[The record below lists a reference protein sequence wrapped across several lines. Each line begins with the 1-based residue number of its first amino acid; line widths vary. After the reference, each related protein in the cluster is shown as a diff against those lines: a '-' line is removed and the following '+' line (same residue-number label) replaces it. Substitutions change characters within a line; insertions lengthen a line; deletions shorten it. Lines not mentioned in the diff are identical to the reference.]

1 MTNRIDVR
9 RKGGC
14 SVTTKTDLLAQIDFA
29 IQSWTEA
36 RSRSKYDDLS
46 DLNDGTTEQVVA
58 TLSSTIERL
67 APPGSPF
74 RSRCSE
80 ILSSWGPKAYHKAHT
95 ALFGVL
101 KSLRQAYEHDYLET
115 VEELVHADMFADF
128 LEMAEYLLDGG
139 YKDPAAVLI
148 GGVLEEHLRNLCIKH
163 SIPVANADGSAR
175 KASQLND
182 DLAKVAYDKLAQ
194 KGVTYWLDVRNKAA
208 HGKYSDY
215 DEGVVRQMLV
225 GVREFAAK
233 FRA

>member
-1 MTNRIDVR
+1 VSTKVR
-9 RKGGC
+9 
-14 SVTTKTDLLAQIDFA
+14 LFAEIDFA
-29 IQSWTEA
+29 IQTWTDA
-36 RSRSKYDDLS
+36 RRRSKYDDLS
-46 DLNDGTTEQVVA
+46 DLKDGTLEQVVT

-80 ILSSWGPKAYHKAHT
+80 ILSTWAPQAYHMTHT
-95 ALFGVL
+95 ALVGVL
-101 KSLRQAYEHDYLET
+101 KSLRQAYEHGYLET
-115 VEELVHADMFADF
+115 VEELVHADLFADF
-128 LEMAEYLLDGG
+128 LGMAEYLLDGG

-163 SIPVANADGSAR
+163 TISVTIADGSAR

-182 DLAKVAYDKLAQ
+182 DLAKVAYDKLVQ

-208 HGKYSDY
+208 HGKYSEY
-215 DEGVVRQMLV
+215 DENVVRQMLL
-225 GVREFAAK
+225 GVRDFAAK